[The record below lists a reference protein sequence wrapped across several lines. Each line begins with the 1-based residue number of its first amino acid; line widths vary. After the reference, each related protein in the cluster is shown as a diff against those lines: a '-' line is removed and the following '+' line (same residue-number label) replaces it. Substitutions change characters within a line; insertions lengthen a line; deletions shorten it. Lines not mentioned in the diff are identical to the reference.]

1 MTMCSLNI
9 LVVEKLVVMSSNS
22 ICGFLITTRVIMMVK
37 GSKQFS
43 SSVVMVNRAVGGFT
57 GLFVLF
63 NSFKLSKKEE
73 FIL

>member
-43 SSVVMVNRAVGGFT
+43 SSVVMLNRAVGGFT
-57 GLFVLF
+57 SLFVLF

-73 FIL
+73 VIL

>member
-43 SSVVMVNRAVGGFT
+43 SSVVMVNMAVGGFT
-57 GLFVLF
+57 GLFFFVQQF
-63 NSFKLSKKEE
+63 
-73 FIL
+73 

>member
-43 SSVVMVNRAVGGFT
+43 SSVVMLNMAVGGFT
-57 GLFVLF
+57 SLFVLF

-73 FIL
+73 VIL